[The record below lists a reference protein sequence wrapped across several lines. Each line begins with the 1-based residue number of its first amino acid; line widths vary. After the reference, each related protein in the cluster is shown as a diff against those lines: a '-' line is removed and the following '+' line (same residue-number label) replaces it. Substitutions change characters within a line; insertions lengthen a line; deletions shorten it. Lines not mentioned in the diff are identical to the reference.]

1 MVWIYNYEKKEL
13 QSEPNLVK
21 ARAKAVR
28 QLEGVKN
35 GHVPFFKTK
44 KSRNSY
50 ASVEKETYSN
60 GDVSFMWGEWSSKT
74 GTVYVPMYKNG
85 KIRRG

>member
-35 GHVPFFKTK
+35 GHVPFFKK
-44 KSRNSY
+44 RQSRNSFG
-50 ASVEKETYSN
+50 SVIKETYSN
-60 GDVSFMWGEWSSKT
+60 GDEAFTWAEWSRNT
-74 GTVYVPMYKNG
+74 GTVHVPMYKNG
-85 KIRRG
+85 KIRKG